1 MKHSEFMSSIKSYY
15 GKYENAFIEDV
26 ILKFA
31 LTIPESELEN
41 AFNKILSNIPRKE
54 NQNAVDIARLKK
66 LFAESE
72 INLESEASRWFD
84 MLTRTGNSL
93 DNVIISDVRAQE
105 AIQSFGGWPAF
116 CQRKPEDEHWH
127 RKNFI
132 AAYMKAVPGEN
143 VPQMLFG
150 ESTRRDKTPL
160 MFGDR
165 DLCAAALE
173 YHKGEAMNLITDMTR
188 GMKAH
193 AGTIGL

>member
-72 INLESEASRWFD
+72 TDLEAEASRWFD
-84 MLTRTGNSL
+84 TLTRTGNSL
-93 DNVIISDVRAQE
+93 DHVIISDVRAQE
-105 AIQSFGGWPAF
+105 AVQSFGGWPAF

-132 AAYMKAVPGEN
+132 AAYIKAVPGEN

-173 YHKGEAMNLITDMTR
+173 YHKGEAMNLITDMTKE
-188 GMKAH
+188 MKAN
-193 AGTIGL
+193 ARIS

>member
-66 LFAESE
+66 LFAENE
-72 INLESEASRWFD
+72 TNLESEALRWFD
-84 MLTRTGNSL
+84 ELTRTGNSL
-93 DNVIISDVRAQE
+93 DHVIISDVRAQE
-105 AIQSFGGWPAF
+105 AIQSFGGWPGF

-160 MFGDR
+160 MFGDK
-165 DLCAAALE
+165 DVCAAALE

-188 GMKAH
+188 GMKAN
-193 AGTIGL
+193 AGTIEL

>member
-72 INLESEASRWFD
+72 TNLESEASRWFD

-93 DNVIISDVRAQE
+93 DHVIISDVRAQE
-105 AIQSFGGWPAF
+105 AVQSFGGWPAF

-188 GMKAH
+188 GMKANVSK
-193 AGTIGL
+193 A

>member
-72 INLESEASRWFD
+72 TNLEAEASRWFD
-84 MLTRTGNSL
+84 ALTRTGNSL
-93 DNVIISDVRAQE
+93 DHVIISDVRAQE
-105 AIQSFGGWPAF
+105 AVQSFGGWPAF

-132 AAYMKAVPGEN
+132 DAYKKAVPGEN

-173 YHKGEAMNLITDMTR
+173 YHKGEAMNLITEMTKE
-188 GMKAH
+188 MKAN
-193 AGTIGL
+193 ARIS

>member
-72 INLESEASRWFD
+72 TNLESEASRWFD

-105 AIQSFGGWPAF
+105 AVQSFGGWPAF

-143 VPQMLFG
+143 VPQILFG

-160 MFGDR
+160 MFGDK
-165 DLCAAALE
+165 DVCAAALE
-173 YHKGEAMNLITDMTR
+173 YHKGEAINLITDMTR
-188 GMKAH
+188 RMTEDAR
-193 AGTIGL
+193 IS

>member
-1 MKHSEFMSSIKSYY
+1 MTYSEFMAGIIDIYTDYQSP
-15 GKYENAFIEDV
+15 
-26 ILKFA
+26 ILKK
-31 LTIPESELEN
+31 LTANYIKERWQESELDT
-41 AFNKILSNIPRKE
+41 ILAMLTVKHDPKYKTPPSPATFEESFPR
-54 NQNAVDIARLKK
+54 Q
-66 LFAESE
+66 
-72 INLESEASRWFD
+72 NLESEASRWFD

-93 DNVIISDVRAQE
+93 DHVIISDVRAQE
-105 AIQSFGGWPAF
+105 AVQSFGGWPAF

-188 GMKAH
+188 RMTEDAR
-193 AGTIGL
+193 IS